1 MDKTTYFYPNLTMRA
16 GGRIVDFH
24 SPLIMGILN
33 VTPDSF
39 YDGGA
44 FRDVSDALTHA
55 MHMADAGA
63 DIIDIGGMS
72 SRPGATLISPA
83 EELSR
88 VIPVITA
95 IRSALPDI
103 LLSIDTIHSEV
114 ADQAIQAGAHIIN
127 DISAGAFDPKLI
139 GVAAHHQVP
148 YILMHMQGKPENM
161 QANPAYSDITAEI
174 MDFFIQKVHQIRA
187 QGVTDIIL
195 DPGFGFGKDLN
206 HNYTLLRDWDQLM
219 SIGLP
224 MLAGVSRKSMVCRL
238 LGVKPEQAL
247 NGSTALH
254 ALLLQKGAHILR
266 VHDVR
271 EAAEVRS
278 IVRAAQSGKV
288 F

>member
-161 QANPAYSDITAEI
+161 QANPVYSDITAEI

-238 LGVKPEQAL
+238 LGVKPQQAL

>member
-55 MHMADAGA
+55 MHMVDAGA

-174 MDFFIQKVHQIRA
+174 MDFFIQKVHQIRE

-278 IVRAAQSGKV
+278 IVRAAQSDKV

>member
-55 MHMADAGA
+55 MHMVDAGA

>member
-161 QANPAYSDITAEI
+161 QANPVYSDITAEI
-174 MDFFIQKVHQIRA
+174 MDFFIQKVHQIRE

-238 LGVKPEQAL
+238 LGVKPQQAL